1 MKRDKK
7 AFYAD
12 MALVMVTM
20 AWGMSNMLMDLC
32 LEELEPMTL
41 NAYRFLGAFVLIAA
55 VMFKKMRNVNRET
68 VKASAILS
76 VLIFA
81 VYALNTYG
89 LQYTSVSNAGFL
101 IAMSVY
107 LIQRCMEFFPSSLY
121 TFSYFAGTLN
131 G

>member
-101 IAMSVY
+101 IAMSV
-107 LIQRCMEFFPSSLY
+107 
-121 TFSYFAGTLN
+121 
-131 G
+131 